1 MSRDHDRGS
10 VLLEQILA
18 IMLLSLVVVGVFS
31 LLTTGSLA
39 VRMAQEQTVAADLAS
54 EKLEDILGSGTE
66 PVAVPRE
73 PLGLAGVP
81 RYEWQADIEEVS
93 PALHRISVTVWWSRG
108 HNERSVSLTTLVRQR
123 DEP

>member
-1 MSRDHDRGS
+1 

-31 LLTTGSLA
+31 LLATGSLA
-39 VRMAQEQTVAADLAS
+39 VRMAQEQTVAASLAS
-54 EKLEDILGSGTE
+54 EKLEGILDSGTE

-73 PLGLAGVP
+73 PLGFAGVP
-81 RYEWQADIEEVS
+81 RYEWQADIIEEVS
-93 PALHRISVTVWWSRG
+93 PALRRISVTVWWSRG
-108 HNERSVSLTTLVRQR
+108 HNERSVSLTTLVRRR